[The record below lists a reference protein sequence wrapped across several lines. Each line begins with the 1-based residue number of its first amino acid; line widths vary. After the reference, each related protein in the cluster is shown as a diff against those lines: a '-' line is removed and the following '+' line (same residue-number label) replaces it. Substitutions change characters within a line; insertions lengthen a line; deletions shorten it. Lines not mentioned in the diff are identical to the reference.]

1 MKDYVFNERKSV
13 EKMISNGFVDQN
25 NPTYTIYKLARY
37 NHYVLG
43 MNKQQNYDS
52 INGYM
57 KKNCETYTEIGYY
70 RDISG
75 CIKNVNKV
83 QWKEIQAVVITAAE
97 LERISSL
104 CDDRKEKIAFVLLAD
119 AKYDGACKGAEC
131 DVSFLSNSDLYKFAR
146 VTMPIK
152 DRNMFLGFLYDENLV
167 EENLNPKFTG
177 KKLLYLDYDS
187 EPELVLTENNYKEL
201 AFSYMNWKYGGYKE
215 CCNCGRLFKPKRN
228 AQYCK
233 SCTKKNNTPRDR
245 FIKCIEEGCEE
256 IVEIDKFDNETCRC
270 EKHRKEHL
278 RELKR
283 LEMQRYRA
291 KKKNV

>member
-13 EKMISNGFVDQN
+13 EEMISNGFVDQN

-70 RDISG
+70 RDIFG

-83 QWKEIQAVVITAAE
+83 QWKEIQEVVITVAE
-97 LERISSL
+97 LERISLL

-119 AKYDGACKGAEC
+119 AKYDGTCKCVEC

-146 VTMPIK
+146 VTMPAK

-187 EPELVLTENNYKEL
+187 EPALILTENNYKEL
-201 AFSYMNWKYGGYKE
+201 AFTYMNWKYGGYKE
-215 CCNCGRLFKPKRN
+215 CKQCGRLFKVKTN
-228 AQYCK
+228 GQYCK
-233 SCTKKNNTPRDR
+233 NCSKSMKKSEFKT
-245 FIKCIEEGCEE
+245 IECIDCGERVVVCNK
-256 IVEIDKFDNETCRC
+256 DTHTCRC
-270 EKHRKEHL
+270 EDCNSSY
-278 RELKR
+278 
-283 LEMQRYRA
+283 QRYRNA
-291 KKKNV
+291 KKNKDYRDRIKEK